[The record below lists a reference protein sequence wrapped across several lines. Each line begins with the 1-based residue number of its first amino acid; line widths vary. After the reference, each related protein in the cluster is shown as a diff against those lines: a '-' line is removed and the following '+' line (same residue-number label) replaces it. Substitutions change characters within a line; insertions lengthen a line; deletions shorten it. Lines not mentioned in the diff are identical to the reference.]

1 MNKHMPSIQIIVEAE
16 DVVLVEA
23 VVEADLITSN
33 RINKIRATQKIQVV
47 AKEEEIKEAGEVQEE
62 EVVGS
67 KEKAIIL
74 MHVGFVADMVTLQ
87 MTVINDSTIRDKV
100 DEISKKTTHLLQ
112 TMTVMVVYLLCSI

>member
-33 RINKIRATQKIQVV
+33 RISKIKATQKTQVM
-47 AKEEEIKEAGEVQEE
+47 AEEEEIKEAGGVQEE

-67 KEKAIIL
+67 KDKVIIL

-87 MTVINDSTIRDKV
+87 MTVINDSTIGDKV
-100 DEISKKTTHLLQ
+100 EEISKETMHLLQ